1 MKDLHS
7 LRGPQAFKLAVKV
20 LSNDPEKPQD
30 LVPLYLQKK
39 KTIRL
44 QKVLSPFHLV
54 MLQPPHHNSGI
65 CMVAMFGNP
74 CQKIPAYCLMSDA

>member
-39 KTIRL
+39 KNNTTTKGFVTIPSCYASATTSQLRNL
-44 QKVLSPFHLV
+44 YGSHVR
-54 MLQPPHHNSGI
+54 
-65 CMVAMFGNP
+65 
-74 CQKIPAYCLMSDA
+74 